1 MVFLYMVHGLRYT
14 VKSAVPG
21 NVVFSGSAG
30 GRVGVCF
37 CACEDI
43 EVFRLRDN
51 LFYEAGHFH
60 SSYNLWGRWCERCV
74 HFSKEKRETSM
85 LSVS

>member
-1 MVFLYMVHGLRYT
+1 MVHGLRYT

-51 LFYEAGHFH
+51 FFMRRVIFIQVTIFWAGGVKNVSFFRRKSMTH
-60 SSYNLWGRWCERCV
+60 RCCLKV
-74 HFSKEKRETSM
+74 NP
-85 LSVS
+85 L